1 MKNMKT
7 NWPIKKLSEVC
18 IINPKK
24 AEVAGFADDTVVSFV
39 PMSSVDEFSQ
49 SITLQEEK
57 ELSKVKK
64 GYTYFKKGDILFA
77 KITPCME
84 NGKVA
89 HAKNLNTDIGFGSTE
104 FHILRAKD
112 EVLPEYIYS
121 LVSSSAFRVEA
132 EKKMTGSAGQKRVP
146 KDFIENYELVIP
158 SIEEQRRIVD
168 ILEIRIGGTKKAIQ
182 LRQDAIADTE
192 KILSAK
198 LTEIFTEGKEKG
210 WGTSELEPV
219 CEKVADGTHDTPAY
233 HPEGVPLITSKNLK
247 PNGIDFENVKFISQ
261 AEHEQIS
268 KRSGVQ
274 RGDLLLAMI
283 GTIGNITM
291 INGDETFSIK
301 NVGLIRPDESK
312 VLGKYIY
319 YFLHNS
325 RIFDL
330 FELRGGTQKFISLG
344 SIRKCQIYFPDIK
357 TQEKI
362 VKELDALSARVAELR
377 ALQQTQLADLKSL
390 ERAYLHEAFNG
401 ELV

>member
-1 MKNMKT
+1 MKMKN
-7 NWPIKKLSEVC
+7 NWPIKKLCEVC

-24 AEVAGFADDTVVSFV
+24 AEIGGFADDTVVSFV

-49 SITLQEEK
+49 SITLQEKK

-89 HAKNLNTDIGFGSTE
+89 HAKNLNTEIGFGSTE
-104 FHILRAKD
+104 FHVLRAKD

-121 LVSSSAFRVEA
+121 LVSSSAFRTEA
-132 EKKMTGSAGQKRVP
+132 ETKMTGSAGQKRVP
-146 KDFIENYELVIP
+146 KDFVENYELVIP
-158 SIEEQRRIVD
+158 SLEEQRRIVD
-168 ILEIRIGGTKKAIQ
+168 ILETKIGSTKEAIQ

-192 KILSAK
+192 KILSSK
-198 LTEIFTEGKEKG
+198 LSEIFTEGKEKG
-210 WGTSELEPV
+210 WEVSELEPV
-219 CEKVADGTHDTPAY
+219 CTKVADGTHDTPVY
-233 HPEGVPLITSKNLK
+233 ILEGVPLITSKNLK
-247 PNGIDFENVKFISQ
+247 PSGIDFDNVKFLSQ
-261 AEHEQIS
+261 EEHEQIS

-274 RGDLLLAMI
+274 KGDLLIAMI
-283 GTIGNITM
+283 GTIGNATM
-291 INGDETFSIK
+291 IEGDEVFSIK
-301 NVGLIRPDESK
+301 NVGLIRPNKEQ
-312 VLGKYIY
+312 VLGRYIY
-319 YFLHNS
+319 YFMHNS

-344 SIRKCQIYFPDIK
+344 SIRKMKICYPDLK

-362 VKELDALSARVAELR
+362 IKELDELRARVAELH
-377 ALQQTQLADLKSL
+377 ALQDDQLADLKSL

-401 ELV
+401 ELA